1 MENSYALFYVEAN
14 IVCIILFLIMLIRN
28 VKGVDKQMKQ
38 SAFNK
43 VMVYHV
49 LYFISDIFWEL
60 VASGFIVKNRWTVTI
75 PNLSN
80 AILLFCLTYYWFYY
94 IEISQG
100 AEYILN
106 KRNISITLAGGFIPI
121 DILIFLFLFFP
132 QLMINPDYTT
142 TTFYQVLFITAP
154 IVYTM
159 LAAFQ
164 SLHRAF
170 KKENYVFRSHFLMCG
185 LYPIMMVVFGICQVV
200 FVKAPIFCFGLTI
213 LMVYVYIASLNNLVS
228 IDPLTGL
235 NNRAQLK
242 RYVAQ
247 EAGRGSEDNEHFI
260 IMMDLNRFKDI
271 NDNYGHY
278 EGDKA
283 IVRAAEAIKSACGN
297 QNRLRPF
304 ISRYGGDEFMVI
316 IRTDSVEDV
325 EQMENRIREALKAE
339 SERYNTPY
347 QLSASIGHAPYNGDA
362 AEFVDALTQADEALY
377 KDKKIA
383 HQGAV

>member
-14 IVCIILFLIMLIRN
+14 IVCIILFLIMLLRSI
-28 VKGVDKQMKQ
+28 KGIDRQMKQ
-38 SAFNK
+38 NIFNK

-49 LYFISDIFWEL
+49 LYFISDIIWEL
-60 VASGFIVKNRWTVTI
+60 VATGFIVKNRWTVTI

-94 IEISQG
+94 IEVSQG
-100 AEYILN
+100 AKYILN
-106 KRNISITLAGGFIPI
+106 KRNITLTLAGGIIPI
-121 DILIFLFLFFP
+121 DISIFLFLFFP

-142 TTFYQVLFITAP
+142 TIVYQSLFVVAP
-154 IVYTM
+154 IFYTM
-159 LAAFQ
+159 LAAAQ

-170 KKENYVFRSHFLMCG
+170 KKENYVFFSHFLMCG
-185 LYPIMMVVFGICQVV
+185 FYPIMLVVFGVCQIL
-200 FVKAPIFCFGLTI
+200 FLKAPIFCFGTTT
-213 LMVYVYIASLNNLVS
+213 LMVYVYIASLDNLVS

-247 EAGRGSEDNEHFI
+247 ESAKGTQDNQHFI
-260 IMMDLNRFKDI
+260 IMLDLNRFKAI

-283 IVRAAEAIKSACGN
+283 IIKAAEAIKTACGSLSD
-297 QNRLRPF
+297 LRPF

-316 IRTDSVEDV
+316 IRTDDVKDV
-325 EQMENRIREALKAE
+325 EHIESRIKEALEEENMRSK
-339 SERYNTPY
+339 TPY
-347 QLSASIGHAPYNGDA
+347 QLSASIGHAPYNGDV
-362 AEFVDALTQADEALY
+362 AEFVEALNKADEALY
-377 KDKKIA
+377 KDKTLA
-383 HQGAV
+383 HQAAG